1 MAAHMIYE
9 YRNTMERHDQA
20 TTTNHGRIT
29 PPPPPLVEVR
39 VEVMAKV
46 PPLQFS
52 SSGVLRSI
60 YFCNVSLQFRL

>member
-1 MAAHMIYE
+1 MASHMIYV
-9 YRNTMERHDQA
+9 YQNTMERHDQA

-29 PPPPPLVEVR
+29 PPPPPLVEIR

-46 PPLQFS
+46 APPP
-52 SSGVLRSI
+52 SGVLRSI